1 MSTRRFGPRYGSTIR
16 KRVEK
21 IEKKKK
27 RRYICPNCKK
37 KSLKWV
43 SVGLWE
49 CRNCGFKMAG
59 AAFEPISDVG
69 SKVISLLNQLKKK

>member
-1 MSTRRFGPRYGSTIR
+1 MSG
-16 KRVEK
+16 EK
-21 IEKKKK
+21 MF
-27 RRYICPNCKK
+27 CPNCKK